1 MPIHAFV
8 EECFNL
14 CRSHSGNEASARF
27 KIGPF
32 VLSHSGIGQSSLP
45 FFHLALAHLQIQSE
59 QLPDFIVYTI
69 DAEESG
75 IFLPKPCWDWK
86 EVDGFGVIK
95 SFLSAG
101 YYADYQ
107 FESDTFTLVD
117 PDGKRALQWSK
128 SVTKLP
134 EWERSFPFRKILYH
148 FTKNTSCVMLHA
160 GAVGTETG
168 GILLAGAGG
177 SGKSSST
184 LACIGSGLK
193 YAGDDF
199 ILLDVETRLV
209 YSLYNVAKLD
219 ENGLRN
225 FPFLESYLFNKEKM
239 PEQKGQVFLW
249 QHFPDEL
256 VLNFPL
262 IKIVLPKFSGNLN
275 TLVQKAN
282 SADSLRA
289 LAPSTMALLK
299 AEPFY
304 FAKLA
309 EMVRLWPCYHLQTGT
324 DLTQIPNQLKI
335 LLQTQ

>member
-8 EECFNL
+8 EECFDL
-14 CRSHSGNEASARF
+14 CRSHSEKEVNSQFA
-27 KIGPF
+27 IGPF
-32 VLSHSGIGQSSLP
+32 ILSHTGIGKSTLP
-45 FFHLALAHLQIQSE
+45 FFHLAIAHLEKPTS
-59 QLPDFIVYTI
+59 QLPDFTVYTI
-69 DAEESG
+69 DAEETG
-75 IFLPKPCWDWK
+75 IFLPRPCWDWK
-86 EVDGFGVIK
+86 EVDGFGVI
-95 SFLSAG
+95 SPFLSAG

-107 FESDTFTLVD
+107 FEFDTFTLVD
-117 PDGKRALQWSK
+117 LAGKRALQWSK
-128 SVTKLP
+128 SVNKLP

-160 GAVGTETG
+160 GAVGTESG

-199 ILLDVETRLV
+199 ILLDLDTQLV

-225 FPFLESYLFNKEKM
+225 FPFLESYLYNKEKM

-249 QHFPDEL
+249 QHFREEL
-256 VLNFPL
+256 IPSFPL
-262 IKIVLPKFSGNLN
+262 KMIVLPKFSGNID
-275 TLVQKAN
+275 TQIYGATF
-282 SADSLRA
+282 ADSLRA
-289 LAPSTMALLK
+289 LAPSTLALLK

-309 EMVRLWPCYHLQTGT
+309 ELVRLWPSFQLQTGT
-324 DLTQIPNQLKI
+324 DLKQIPNHLKN
-335 LLQTQ
+335 LLQNP